1 MKIKK
6 GYVLKEIGDSC
17 VVVPIGEAAKTFK
30 GVIALN
36 ETAKVLWLT
45 LEKGADLDG
54 LVDALTAEYEV
65 DRETALRSCEKFLE
79 KLKTAD
85 VIEY

>member
-45 LEKGADLDG
+45 LEKGAEIND

-65 DRETALRSCEKFLE
+65 DRETALRSSEKFIE
-79 KLKTAD
+79 KLKDAN
-85 VIEY
+85 VIEF

>member
-45 LEKGADLDG
+45 LEKGADLESTG
-54 LVDALTAEYEV
+54 KPRYVRAK
-65 DRETALRSCEKFLE
+65 SS
-79 KLKTAD
+79 LKSLKRRTL
-85 VIEY
+85 